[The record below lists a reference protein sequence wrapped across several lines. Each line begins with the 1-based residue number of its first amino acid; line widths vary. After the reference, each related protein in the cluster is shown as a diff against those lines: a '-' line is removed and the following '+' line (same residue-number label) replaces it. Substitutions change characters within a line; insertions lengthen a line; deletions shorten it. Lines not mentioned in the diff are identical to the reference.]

1 MAYDIQLRLPEGWQQ
16 EMETYEDESGS
27 EIVHLE
33 AHLYNEARKQDE
45 GYIDIYVGPL
55 PEDTTAEDQ
64 ALSNYADIV
73 GFDDDDPEDFNPI
86 ATIKFN
92 GKKAYG
98 FEALAEDDS
107 PMRMMS
113 IELKKNILVILV
125 VLAKD
130 DDAPED
136 FNPIAT
142 IQFNGKQAYGFDA
155 WFEDERPMMFLSQE
169 VRSGILALII
179 AAGSDDAHL
188 KETLSLI
195 ERNFRVR

>member
-98 FEALAEDDS
+98 F
-107 PMRMMS
+107 
-113 IELKKNILVILV
+113 
-125 VLAKD
+125 
-130 DDAPED
+130 
-136 FNPIAT
+136 
-142 IQFNGKQAYGFDA
+142 DA

-169 VRSGILALII
+169 VRSGILALIM

>member
-1 MAYDIQLRLPEGWQQ
+1 MSCLFNFRRCVACC
-16 EMETYEDESGS
+16 
-27 EIVHLE
+27 
-33 AHLYNEARKQDE
+33 NEARKQDE

-98 FEALAEDDS
+98 F
-107 PMRMMS
+107 
-113 IELKKNILVILV
+113 
-125 VLAKD
+125 
-130 DDAPED
+130 
-136 FNPIAT
+136 
-142 IQFNGKQAYGFDA
+142 DA

-169 VRSGILALII
+169 VRSGILALIM

-188 KETLSLI
+188 KETLTLI